1 MRWNITPELLR
12 TVAGAPVSKT
22 VTDGLVEFLPKYLDQ
37 YGIDTDLELA
47 HFLAQAA
54 HESDHF
60 RTLTEYASGAAY
72 ERRRDLGNVYPGDG
86 RRYKGRG
93 IFQLTGR
100 SNYATMSKKLGV
112 DLLNNPALAATPE
125 ISVRTALE
133 YWNSRNLSKWANEDN
148 IEKITKLINGGYNGL
163 AARRIH
169 LQKAKRAIALLR
181 TEPKISKSVSKEKE
195 VNQVPKPEYE
205 KVVIEEHIDL
215 PSGPLPTFIKLD
227 LESKN
232 E

>member
-22 VTDGLVEFLPKYLDQ
+22 VTDGLVQYLPEYLEKYGLNTQ
-37 YGIDTDLELA
+37 LELT

-72 ERRRDLGNVYPGDG
+72 EGRKDLGNIYPGDG

-100 SNYATMSKKLGV
+100 ANYTAMSKKLGV
-112 DLLNNPALAATPE
+112 DLVNNPGLAATPE
-125 ISVRTALE
+125 ISVQTALE
-133 YWNSRNLSKWANEDN
+133 YWKSRNLSKWAKEDN
-148 IEKITKLINGGYNGL
+148 VEQVTKLINGGYNGL
-163 AARRIH
+163 KARRIH
-169 LQKAKRAIALLR
+169 LQRAKRAMTLLETR
-181 TEPKISKSVSKEKE
+181 PKVEK
-195 VNQVPKPEYE
+195 PKT
-205 KVVIEEHIDL
+205 DL
-215 PSGPLPTFIKLD
+215 PQRPEPRVTTLPTPLPTFVAID
-227 LESKN
+227 LQNKDT
-232 E
+232 